1 MNATAYGLVMMAVL
15 IASTSGQ
22 ITFTAGTATCVG
34 CFRSAIDCA
43 WDAGAVNLGTPTLT
57 PRGDEGCAAL
67 CMINP
72 LCTHYTYSVLFPGT
86 GYCSLKSAAASVAPS
101 APLIGPTGIGSSCGW
116 MFGRSLQTSPPG
128 FIAPDRPTS
137 ALTPNFE
144 TLIDT
149 SVPSNSSVIPSPIP
163 TPDSAAILLGG
174 ITYNWALN
182 CDFRPPL
189 PFGNVTTDVISV
201 IQYSLSIDSCAAS
214 CLLLGVDL
222 CNEFTYDPI
231 SQMCWLSF
239 QDDFLQLGPA
249 LPTFPVNDLQCG
261 FVGEHSPPTA
271 IIPQWNLIV
280 SPSSLSLAALQ

>member
-1 MNATAYGLVMMAVL
+1 MMMNAPAYGLVMMAVL

-22 ITFTAGTATCVG
+22 ISFTAGTATCVG

-128 FIAPDRPTS
+128 FIAAAIAAAKSNNNNKNTLATNFS
-137 ALTPNFE
+137 ADDLTPEMKE
-144 TLIDT
+144 TLLKGYFEKEGF
-149 SVPSNSSVIPSPIP
+149 PI
-163 TPDSAAILLGG
+163 
-174 ITYNWALN
+174 
-182 CDFRPPL
+182 
-189 PFGNVTTDVISV
+189 
-201 IQYSLSIDSCAAS
+201 
-214 CLLLGVDL
+214 
-222 CNEFTYDPI
+222 
-231 SQMCWLSF
+231 
-239 QDDFLQLGPA
+239 QL
-249 LPTFPVNDLQCG
+249 
-261 FVGEHSPPTA
+261 
-271 IIPQWNLIV
+271 
-280 SPSSLSLAALQ
+280 